1 MKLVFYPEGINMGF
15 LACSFI
21 NGEKNYSDTL
31 GPRIHWNAT
40 HKVFTLFGQRPNK

>member
-21 NGEKNYSDTL
+21 NGEKIIL
-31 GPRIHWNAT
+31 I
-40 HKVFTLFGQRPNK
+40 L